1 MSTTYSSITNQTA
14 LRINAITG
22 ATAALVEAAYVT
34 VPFTVT
40 QGNASPVF
48 PYASIKDAILNIEGR
63 LADAIAS
70 TGDHPYR
77 AYLISTTDSL
87 SNGEVLPS
95 LDANGEQII
104 GVWGSVFDA
113 SDTTKV
119 YRAKDIAQV
128 IRRTTNPNGRYRVT
142 VYWYFMDDLNIYH
155 TGTAVKCKVC
165 VYSRDNQAT
174 IFDAN
179 GDMLLP
185 DSLADAL
192 VCGAVSELVRDDEFM
207 AQASVYRK
215 YFMDVDQAIRS
226 GLKSTPAKAEVGPL
240 LGAPSF

>member
-1 MSTTYSSITNQTA
+1 MATTYSEICNQVA
-14 LRINAITG
+14 LRINAIVGT
-22 ATAALVEAAYVT
+22 TAAQLESAFTA

-40 QGNASPVF
+40 EGNNSTIFPFSSLKAS
-48 PYASIKDAILNIEGR
+48 ILNIEGR

-77 AYLISTTDSL
+77 AYLISTTAAL
-87 SNGEVLPS
+87 SNGDELPS
-95 LDANGEQII
+95 LDAGGEQII
-104 GVWGSVFDA
+104 GQWGSCFDSA
-113 SDTTKV
+113 DPTKV

-142 VYWYFMDDLNIYH
+142 VYWYFIDDLNVYH
-155 TGTAVKCKVC
+155 TGTAVKFKVC

-174 IFDAN
+174 IFDAD

-185 DSLADAL
+185 DTLADAL

-207 AQASVYRK
+207 AQAAEYRK
-215 YFMDVDQAIRS
+215 YYMDVDTAIRS
-226 GLKSTPAKAEVGPL
+226 GLKSIPAKAETGPL
-240 LGAPSF
+240 LSAPSY